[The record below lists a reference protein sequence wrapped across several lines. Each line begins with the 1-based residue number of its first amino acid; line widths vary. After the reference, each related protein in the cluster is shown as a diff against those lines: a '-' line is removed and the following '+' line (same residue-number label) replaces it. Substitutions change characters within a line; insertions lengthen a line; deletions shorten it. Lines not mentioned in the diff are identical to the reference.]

1 MVKRV
6 VVEKDVGGDVVAS
19 TSSTQQ
25 EPPQAPSAPQ
35 APSEEVT
42 SPEEPQMPDIP
53 APIVVEVVDP
63 PPPKKKRVMSE
74 AQLNN
79 LKKARE
85 ARAAKRAAPTPTA
98 EEPEL
103 CSSVRPPA
111 ETNVVVANE
120 ETPQPPSLTKP
131 PPAAPA
137 KAKQPKA
144 KVDFVDAKIEKAKAI
159 TKKVQSTPIRKAP
172 KQTSVDEKAMKENQ
186 RRIKEAQEA
195 KKVEFDLKVAAA
207 VKREMLKQK
216 QADTEKYAEP
226 EPEKEVVPTPSRSQK
241 QFKYDTSD
249 GPVYIQQSN
258 HGDEFL
264 DRLYQHAPAHLRRWT

>member
-6 VVEKDVGGDVVAS
+6 VVEKDVGGDI
-19 TSSTQQ
+19 QP
-25 EPPQAPSAPQ
+25 PPQV
-35 APSEEVT
+35 PSEEVT
-42 SPEEPQMPDIP
+42 SPEEPPTEGMPDIP

-85 ARAAKRAAPTPTA
+85 ARAAKRAAPTE
-98 EEPEL
+98 EEPQ
-103 CSSVRPPA
+103 V

-144 KVDFVDAKIEKAKAI
+144 KVDFVEAKIEKAKAI
-159 TKKVQSTPIRKAP
+159 TKKVQSTPIKKGA
-172 KQTSVDEKAMKENQ
+172 KQTSVDEKAMKEQQ
-186 RRIKEAQEA
+186 RRIKEAEE
-195 KKVEFDLKVAAA
+195 KKRVDFDMKVAAA
-207 VKREMLKQK
+207 VRREMLKQK

-226 EPEKEVVPTPSRSQK
+226 TTSKVSVPDEPEKEVVPTPSRSQK
-241 QFKYDTSD
+241 QFHYDTHE
-249 GPVYIQQSN
+249 GPVYIQQSR
-258 HGDEFL
+258 HGDAFL
-264 DRLYQHAPAHLRRWT
+264 DRLYEHAPAHLRKW

>member
-6 VVEKDVGGDVVAS
+6 VVEKDVGGDI
-19 TSSTQQ
+19 
-25 EPPQAPSAPQ
+25 Q

-42 SPEEPQMPDIP
+42 LPEVTSPEEPPTEGMPDIP

-63 PPPKKKRVMSE
+63 PPPRKRRVMSE

-85 ARAAKRAAPTPTA
+85 ARAAKRAAPI
-98 EEPEL
+98 EEP
-103 CSSVRPPA
+103 PT

-131 PPAAPA
+131 PPTAPA

-207 VKREMLKQK
+207 VKRELLKQK

-264 DRLYQHAPAHLRRWT
+264 DRLYQHAPTHLRRWT